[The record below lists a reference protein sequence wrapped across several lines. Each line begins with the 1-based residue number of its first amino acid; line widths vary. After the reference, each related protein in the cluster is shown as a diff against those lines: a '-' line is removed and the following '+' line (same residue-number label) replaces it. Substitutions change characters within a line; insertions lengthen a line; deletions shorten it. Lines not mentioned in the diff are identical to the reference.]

1 MKKYCVLEL
10 VLIQYLHTKT
20 DANFG
25 IKQQKTG
32 TEKPQKSASFQFWTE
47 SFRPDQTF
55 RITTFVVFFYDFCGW
70 CATLVLNGK
79 RVL

>member
-47 SFRPDQTF
+47 SFRPDQIF
-55 RITTFVVFFYDFCGW
+55 FKSSEPSVNAGFFDVFCI
-70 CATLVLNGK
+70 
-79 RVL
+79 